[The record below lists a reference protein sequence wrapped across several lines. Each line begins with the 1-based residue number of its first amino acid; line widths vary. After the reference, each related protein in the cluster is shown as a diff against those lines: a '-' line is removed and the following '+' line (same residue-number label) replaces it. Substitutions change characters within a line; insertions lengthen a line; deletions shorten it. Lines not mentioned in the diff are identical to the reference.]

1 MLRVVCKLGK
11 VVRLDRERWIH
22 VLSHPEMNKQRFWI
36 KETLVEPDEVRQ
48 SIRSSEV
55 WLFYKFYEKTPVTQ
69 KYMLVAVEV
78 LDGEGFIVTAFF
90 TDKIKKGDLIWK
102 KNP

>member
-1 MLRVVCKLGK
+1 M
-11 VVRLDRERWIH
+11 
-22 VLSHPEMNKQRFWI
+22 
-36 KETLVEPDEVRQ
+36 TPDEVRHR
-48 SIRSSEV
+48 IRSSEV
-55 WLFYKFYEKTPVTQ
+55 WLFYKFYDKSPVTQ

-78 LDGEGFIVTAFF
+78 LDGEGFIVTVFF